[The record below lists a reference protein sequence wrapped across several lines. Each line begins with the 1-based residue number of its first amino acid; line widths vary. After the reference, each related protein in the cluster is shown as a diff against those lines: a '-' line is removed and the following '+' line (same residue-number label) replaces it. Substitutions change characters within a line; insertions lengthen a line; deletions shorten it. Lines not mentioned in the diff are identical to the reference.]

1 MQARK
6 VRQLTFNY
14 HSRN

>member
-6 VRQLTFNY
+6 ARQLTFNY